1 MKTKLFVVNLLVVLV
16 LLVASVGC
24 SSAPVQVVTQ
34 ATSTAFVP
42 SSTTTTPEF
51 TPTPTSTTIALVSI
65 TVEPD
70 SCNLGVGSINDFTAT
85 GTYSDGSSEDITSMV
100 TWDSDAPNIMTI
112 EPSGEGACVNVGVAQ
127 VTATYAGISSK
138 AIQITVI
145 PLSSIDVEPAS
156 PSDLTINSTQQ
167 FTATGTF
174 SDGSTSDITS
184 HVTWVSSNTKVATI
198 DAWGKVTGVS
208 AGSTQITATLSG
220 IASSSISLSCVISSE
235 AEADAAVRNY
245 LTNLSLAGGEN
256 GQIVLGKILNNVCQ
270 EWVDDPG
277 SGDADTPTDD
287 WEVAF
292 MFYVDPGV
300 PEPLTDNIPIP
311 LAVIE
316 GTDTYVAWTYWFV
329 SPLGIVTPGPL
340 WASWLDEQ
348 LSGATQ

>member
-51 TPTPTSTTIALVSI
+51 TPTPTSTTIVLVSI
-65 TVEPD
+65 NVEPD
-70 SCNLGVGSINDFTAT
+70 SCNLGVGSINDFTAI

-156 PSDLTINSTQQ
+156 PADLTINSTQQ

-174 SDGSTSDITS
+174 SDGSISDITS
-184 HVTWVSSNTKVATI
+184 HVTWVSSDIKVATI

-208 AGSTQITATLSG
+208 TGSTQITANLSG

-256 GQIVLGKILNNVCQ
+256 WQNF
-270 EWVDDPG
+270 E
-277 SGDADTPTDD
+277 
-287 WEVAF
+287 
-292 MFYVDPGV
+292 
-300 PEPLTDNIPIP
+300 
-311 LAVIE
+311 
-316 GTDTYVAWTYWFV
+316 
-329 SPLGIVTPGPL
+329 
-340 WASWLDEQ
+340 
-348 LSGATQ
+348 